1 MERRSATPRQLDRL
15 REEIHEIG
23 LNWDGSERWH
33 EFALTALEY
42 ARRPRTFEHRT
53 PSFGAIVGPTTGH
66 DTWREATGLG
76 IERRGADGFWSSSAY
91 LYADGLS
98 CWIVL
103 DPEGGHHVAVFDRPA
118 GAERDLVVIAEATG
132 ATLVQRHPDGIV
144 RVVGAT
150 GVHRWDGMDWQHQ
163 APLSS
168 WIDAIVAVSCDAH
181 DDRDVLEHL
190 VEFALHDLGARHIGA
205 TLIYRAGDAWT
216 SGRETRLPP
225 PPRLDIRHPPDL
237 GPLRHALA
245 QLDGASV
252 FDAAGILRE
261 VGVRLV
267 PSAESETSVPA
278 LRGMRHTS
286 GIRYSADDH
295 TATIIAVSESGSVTV
310 LRHGRIVGAA
320 PGSGD
325 DDAD

>member
-15 REEIHEIG
+15 REELAEIG
-23 LNWDGSERWH
+23 LRWDGSEAWH
-33 EFALTALEY
+33 EFALTSLEY

-53 PSFGAIVGPTTGH
+53 PSFGAIIGPTTDHAG
-66 DTWREATGLG
+66 WGQATGLR
-76 IERRGADGFWSSSAY
+76 IERRHADGFWSSSAY

-103 DPEGGHHVAVFDRPA
+103 DPAGGHHVAIFDRPA
-118 GAERDLVVIAEATG
+118 GSERDLVVIAAATG

-144 RVVGAT
+144 RIVGAT

-168 WIDAIVAVSCDAH
+168 WIDAIVAVSCDRH
-181 DDRDVLEHL
+181 DDRDVLEGL

-205 TLIYRAGDAWT
+205 TLIYRADDRWAH
-216 SGRETRLPP
+216 GRQSLLPP

-237 GPLRHALA
+237 GPLRHSLA
-245 QLDGASV
+245 QIDGATV
-252 FDAAGILRE
+252 FDAGGIVRE
-261 VGVRLV
+261 IGVRLV
-267 PSAESETSVPA
+267 PSTDAESDVPA

-286 GIRYSADDH
+286 AVRYSADDRQ
-295 TATIIAVSESGSVTV
+295 ATIITVSESGGVTV
-310 LRHGRIVGAA
+310 LRQGRIVGVA
-320 PGSGD
+320 PGSDTDGD
-325 DDAD
+325 